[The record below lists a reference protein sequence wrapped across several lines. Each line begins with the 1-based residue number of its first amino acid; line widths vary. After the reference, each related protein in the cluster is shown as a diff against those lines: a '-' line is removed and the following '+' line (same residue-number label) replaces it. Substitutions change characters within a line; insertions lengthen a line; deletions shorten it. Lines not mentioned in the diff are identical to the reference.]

1 MNRRSDPAAAW
12 PECIGQLKRTCR
24 LAACETAGW
33 QPALL
38 RKRNWIVHH
47 QRFEA
52 LFLRRS
58 HLERLAVFLSAMLLS
73 VFGARAHQPGMST
86 LAVQVR
92 PEVVMVEITLS
103 RVDAERLYPLDA
115 DKNGTVTPAEFDQA
129 QAAMEELG
137 ITMVELSADGKLL
150 PPDNPSVHLDESDA
164 VHVDYQFAT
173 GSGSKLRLRS
183 AVLWKLPPGHRQ
195 YLTIYDANR
204 MMLGA
209 WLLEQKHD
217 SVDLPDVSGPHGFIA
232 FLKLGI
238 EHIVRGYDHLV
249 FLLGLLIVGGRFAA
263 AVKIITAFTVA
274 HSITLA
280 LATLDLIRIP
290 SALVEP
296 LIAASIIYVG
306 VENIFRRD
314 LERRWMLAFVF
325 GLIHGCGFA
334 TVLRELGVGSGG
346 SSVVIP
352 LLSFNLGVEAGQVV
366 IACVVLPI
374 IWKLK
379 DRPSWQPRYVPACSV
394 LIAIAGTY
402 WLIDRLIGI
411 VRS

>member
-38 RKRNWIVHH
+38 RRRNWIVHH

-150 PPDNPSVHLDESDA
+150 PPDTHLSTWMK
-164 VHVDYQFAT
+164 AT
-173 GSGSKLRLRS
+173 RCMLTTNLR
-183 AVLWKLPPGHRQ
+183 Q
-195 YLTIYDANR
+195 
-204 MMLGA
+204 
-209 WLLEQKHD
+209 
-217 SVDLPDVSGPHGFIA
+217 
-232 FLKLGI
+232 
-238 EHIVRGYDHLV
+238 
-249 FLLGLLIVGGRFAA
+249 AA
-263 AVKIITAFTVA
+263 AASCACGRRSCGSCHLAIG
-274 HSITLA
+274 SI
-280 LATLDLIRIP
+280 
-290 SALVEP
+290 
-296 LIAASIIYVG
+296 
-306 VENIFRRD
+306 
-314 LERRWMLAFVF
+314 
-325 GLIHGCGFA
+325 
-334 TVLRELGVGSGG
+334 
-346 SSVVIP
+346 
-352 LLSFNLGVEAGQVV
+352 
-366 IACVVLPI
+366 
-374 IWKLK
+374 
-379 DRPSWQPRYVPACSV
+379 
-394 LIAIAGTY
+394 
-402 WLIDRLIGI
+402 
-411 VRS
+411 